1 MLQRQLYSQ
10 NLSVINFASI
20 KDKQGMA
27 AKAFLH
33 SVTGFG
39 KSLVGSEA
47 VCGGLAS
54 SVTPHHT
61 NRLHW

>member
-10 NLSVINFASI
+10 NLNVINFASI
-20 KDKQGMA
+20 KDERGMA
-27 AKAFLH
+27 ANAFLH

-47 VCGGLAS
+47 VRGELAS
-54 SVTPHHT
+54 SVAPHA
-61 NRLHW
+61 NWLHW